1 MVAHP
6 SWNLA
11 SWAQHWAAHGNCE
24 LQFLFQ
30 PFQRSNLSNI
40 VRIST
45 IEHDR
50 FFSTYL
56 RALQRLYNLQYTA
69 SPSVSCKLYP
79 SMCSAPSLEA
89 FVRRQLLITLRRL
102 IHPSLF
108 SQSYPDWPGSLG
120 FANNTLVLVLYSTAV
135 VAASSCR
142 FVLVGCSAVPENV
155 VWRRG
160 RRRQLPSNSLH
171 SPGTGGQMVLEFHY
185 FFFLSGDPFKYRG
198 ENQNVEVRYETR
210 NDQRDRVK
218 TGQQLVTLDPR
229 TGEKLVI
236 V

>member
-120 FANNTLVLVLYSTAV
+120 FANNTLVLVLYSTQLAAV
-135 VAASSCR
+135 VLFC
-142 FVLVGCSAVPENV
+142 LLAVPLFQRTSCDAAVGGSCHPTLFIVRGQV
-155 VWRRG
+155 VRWYW
-160 RRRQLPSNSLH
+160 NF
-171 SPGTGGQMVLEFHY
+171 TT
-185 FFFLSGDPFKYRG
+185 FFF
-198 ENQNVEVRYETR
+198 
-210 NDQRDRVK
+210 
-218 TGQQLVTLDPR
+218 
-229 TGEKLVI
+229 
-236 V
+236 